1 MTLYGPSGS
10 WHGAEV
16 FINVIPVAPKENMVI
31 PRSQSMRTPPQWSEL
46 ADPEGEKKACWSQLS
61 KEEGNSDLSQ
71 AGPAAPCLQ
80 PIPLPGALNVCIRVP
95 GCVCGSVKRGITYHS
110 QHLAFNPQYH
120 RKPVW
125 RCMPVNQ
132 HSGDGYR
139 RIESCPAT

>member
-1 MTLYGPSGS
+1 MALP
-10 WHGAEV
+10 GAGTGLRY

-31 PRSQSMRTPPQWSEL
+31 PRSQPMRTSPEWSEL

-61 KEEGNSDLSQ
+61 KEEGNSDFSQ

-95 GCVCGSVKRGITYHS
+95 GCACGSGRGITYHA
-110 QHLAFNPQYH
+110 HHPAFNPQYH

-125 RCMPVNQ
+125 RCMPVNK
-132 HSGDGYR
+132 HSRDGYR
-139 RIESCPAT
+139 RIESCSAT